1 MNGDRPA
8 GRDRL
13 SDGRSGAAARLA
25 GYSFL
30 ILFFELALIRYVPG
44 HVRVFGFYLNFV
56 LMATFLGMGV
66 GLLRVEAA
74 SRLRW
79 LAVPAT
85 LALLLAVRFLAHV
98 PVEVPLDTDEALW
111 GVFEPTPSAL
121 RLGILPTTTV
131 LFALCA
137 AFFVPLGALLGAE
150 FRRFRP
156 LVAYS
161 LDIGGSL
168 VGILAFGLLSLL
180 RTTPP
185 VWFGIGAAVWVVL
198 ALDTRRYAAAMA
210 AVGAAAVALALTTT
224 GPRPEYWSPYYRINV
239 ERGNE
244 WLYRL
249 SVNGSVHQY
258 MIDFRSEAVDSS
270 DFVRAVRTDYLAP
283 YSLLRGVDTVLVV
296 GAGTGNDVALL
307 LQAGVRYVDAVEI
320 DPIILEIGRA
330 ANFQDPYTDPRVHV
344 HLDDARAYLDRTDRQ
359 YDAIVLGTLDS
370 QTLLSGMSSLRLDN
384 YVYTVEAFQAMRARL
399 KPGGSLITYH
409 MSPADYIGA
418 KIYRLVESAFGT
430 PPVVIFEPSHR
441 LFNYTFIAGAAAA
454 RAPDW
459 RPPAALV
466 GMNVSLPRD
475 DWPYLYLRSRTLPD
489 HYVRALAMVLAV
501 ALVMVVLGMGPGRL
515 RATQFDWPLFFMGAG
530 FLLVETKSVSEIS
543 LLFGATWTVNLAV
556 FSSILCVI
564 LAANLWVL
572 RRPPKGTAWPFV
584 GLFASLAVA
593 YAVPARDL
601 LPFGLAGR
609 WVLGG
614 LLVALPVLF
623 AAVIFAVLFRT
634 RSATATS
641 SLAAN
646 LLGAIV
652 GGVLEYSAMVVGIK
666 GLYVLAAGCYLAVI
680 LTSARWRPAVEV
692 VPQPGEG

>member
-1 MNGDRPA
+1 
-8 GRDRL
+8 
-13 SDGRSGAAARLA
+13 
-25 GYSFL
+25 
-30 ILFFELALIRYVPG
+30 
-44 HVRVFGFYLNFV
+44 
-56 LMATFLGMGV
+56 
-66 GLLRVEAA
+66 
-74 SRLRW
+74 
-79 LAVPAT
+79 
-85 LALLLAVRFLAHV
+85 
-98 PVEVPLDTDEALW
+98 
-111 GVFEPTPSAL
+111 
-121 RLGILPTTTV
+121 
-131 LFALCA
+131 
-137 AFFVPLGALLGAE
+137 
-150 FRRFRP
+150 
-156 LVAYS
+156 
-161 LDIGGSL
+161 
-168 VGILAFGLLSLL
+168 
-180 RTTPP
+180 
-185 VWFGIGAAVWVVL
+185 
-198 ALDTRRYAAAMA
+198 
-210 AVGAAAVALALTTT
+210 
-224 GPRPEYWSPYYRINV
+224 
-239 ERGNE
+239 
-244 WLYRL
+244 
-249 SVNGSVHQY
+249 
-258 MIDFRSEAVDSS
+258 
-270 DFVRAVRTDYLAP
+270 
-283 YSLLRGVDTVLVV
+283 
-296 GAGTGNDVALL
+296 
-307 LQAGVRYVDAVEI
+307 
-320 DPIILEIGRA
+320 
-330 ANFQDPYTDPRVHV
+330 
-344 HLDDARAYLDRTDRQ
+344 
-359 YDAIVLGTLDS
+359 
-370 QTLLSGMSSLRLDN
+370 
-384 YVYTVEAFQAMRARL
+384 
-399 KPGGSLITYH
+399 
-409 MSPADYIGA
+409 
-418 KIYRLVESAFGT
+418 
-430 PPVVIFEPSHR
+430 VVIFEPSHR